1 VTTLNDL
8 ARAGLPLPDGVVL
21 TEEADEALLEASGVL
36 EGLRVV
42 AWREEDPRQRASE
55 LRLRYGSTLVVAEL
69 NQEICQMLIGLGA
82 PVMVLLSDGEFE
94 AAGTAGVEKAEVVA
108 GETH

>member
-69 NQEICQMLIGLGA
+69 NQADLPDANRAWSPGDGLT
-82 PVMVLLSDGEFE
+82 FRR
-94 AAGTAGVEKAEVVA
+94 
-108 GETH
+108 